1 MTFAPPDAQS
11 RLNAAARAYLDVVEV
26 EIAAHYGADW
36 PRIPQLAQQAGVI
49 SSAVQTLLLPA
60 VHHGIGLDAALVFGN
75 VGTALGVHT
84 AHLPDETFTE
94 LMGHLAQGAG
104 NGRAHRVA
112 AVMNWPT
119 EGTA

>member
-11 RLNAAARAYLDVVEV
+11 RLNAAARAYLDVVET
-26 EIAAHYGADW
+26 ELAIHYGPDW
-36 PRIPQLAQQAGVI
+36 PRIPQLAQQAGLI
-49 SSAVQTLLLPA
+49 SSAVQTLLIPA
-60 VHHGIGLDAALVFGN
+60 VHHGVAIDAALVFAN

-84 AHLPDETFTE
+84 AHLPDETFTA
-94 LMGHLAQGAG
+94 LMGALAEGAG

-119 EGTA
+119 EGNA